1 MFRRIIQHIED
12 KGWDIIEI
20 GTIFIIVCWG
30 LLFRAAVDY
39 PILNAYFP
47 PVLLASLMMFFGSL
61 MLMKMAFTTKKFQHF
76 KNLFL
81 LLFLGFGASIS
92 SLFFA
97 SVYCKKAALSNIWW
111 CLK

>member
-1 MFRRIIQHIED
+1 VQYAMFRRIIQHIED

-47 PVLLASLMMFFGSL
+47 PVLLASLMTFFGSL
-61 MLMKMAFTTKKFQHF
+61 MLMKMAFTTK
-76 KNLFL
+76 NLNTLKICFYCYSLVLAHQFRAYFSQVYIAKKL
-81 LLFLGFGASIS
+81 L
-92 SLFFA
+92 
-97 SVYCKKAALSNIWW
+97 
-111 CLK
+111 